1 MTPFPITAVLIRF
14 SSSSVSE
21 SQPKNMSLLAVCSHH
36 LLPVLSYGGPAV
48 TTGSI
53 SVAPQWAKCCLKVID
68 SCGRKPAWLTGPHGC
83 PQQQHQVTLSPNCM
97 AYLPACL
104 RACMCAC
111 LPVCL
116 HAYLPSCLSVCLPS
130 CLPACP
136 TSKGTP
142 TQPTIPSWKRFSTW
156 SLKNMLA
163 LFVQDWP

>member
-68 SCGRKPAWLTGPHGC
+68 SCGRRPAWLTWSQGC
-83 PQQQHQVTLSPNCM
+83 PQRQHQVTLSPNV
-97 AYLPACL
+97 PACL
-104 RACMCAC
+104 CAC
-111 LPVCL
+111 QFPC
-116 HAYLPSCLSVCLPS
+116 PSVCLRVCV
-130 CLPACP
+130 CLLSCP
-136 TSKGTP
+136 TSKVTP
-142 TQPTIPSWKRFSTW
+142 TQPTVPSWKHFSTW
-156 SLKNMLA
+156 SLENNTRQPIL
-163 LFVQDWP
+163 